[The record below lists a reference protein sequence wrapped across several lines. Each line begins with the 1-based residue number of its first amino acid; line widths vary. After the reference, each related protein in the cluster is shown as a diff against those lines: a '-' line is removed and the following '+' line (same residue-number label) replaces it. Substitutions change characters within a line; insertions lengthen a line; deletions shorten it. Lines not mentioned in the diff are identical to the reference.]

1 MHDKLIMILNNGA
14 AHENY
19 GQASKM
25 NLDIIL
31 TRWIVLDRE
40 CLFGMRHNFPDV
52 EYRKYF
58 DGFLELTC
66 KNENRLMK
74 NVNKILDYSELR

>member
-1 MHDKLIMILNNGA
+1 MILNNDA

-40 CLFGMRHNFPDV
+40 CLFEMRQNFPDV
-52 EYRKYF
+52 EFRKYF

-66 KNENRLMK
+66 KNGNRLMK
-74 NVNKILDYSELR
+74 NVNKIQDYSELR

>member
-31 TRWIVLDRE
+31 PRWIVLDRE
-40 CLFGMRHNFPDV
+40 CLFGMRQNFPDV

-66 KNENRLMK
+66 KNGNRLMK
-74 NVNKILDYSELR
+74 NVNKILRLC

>member
-1 MHDKLIMILNNGA
+1 MILNNDA

-40 CLFGMRHNFPDV
+40 CLFEMRQTFRMLNL
-52 EYRKYF
+52 ENILMA
-58 DGFLELTC
+58 FLNSPAKMEL
-66 KNENRLMK
+66 
-74 NVNKILDYSELR
+74 D

>member
-40 CLFGMRHNFPDV
+40 CLFGMRQNFPDV

-66 KNENRLMK
+66 KNGNRLMK
-74 NVNKILDYSELR
+74 NVNKISDYSELR

>member
-1 MHDKLIMILNNGA
+1 MILNNGA

-40 CLFGMRHNFPDV
+40 CLFEMRQNFPDV
-52 EYRKYF
+52 EFRKC
-58 DGFLELTC
+58 FLELTC
-66 KNENRLMK
+66 KNGIGLMK
-74 NVNKILDYSELR
+74 KLM

>member
-1 MHDKLIMILNNGA
+1 MILNNDA

-40 CLFGMRHNFPDV
+40 CLFEMRQNFPDV
-52 EYRKYF
+52 EFRKY
-58 DGFLELTC
+58 FLELTC
-66 KNENRLMK
+66 KKGIGLMK
-74 NVNKILDYSELR
+74 KLI